1 MKECINCKTILDDD
15 ELFCH
20 ECGTRQELQE
30 TETQA
35 EETQVESEGK
45 KCIHC
50 GETIEAD
57 SMFCPF
63 CGEPQDVENVEEEQ
77 KEEPQPESVEPP
89 QPEQPQEQPVYYEE
103 DENSIPWRT
112 ILLAVLIAAG
122 AGWYFFIRDT
132 GDTTPKDSNKT
143 NLVEKPID
151 NPPVVEEV
159 KSEPATPLAFLE
171 DFYKGYLNDAEYIKQ
186 HVTASVL
193 NKLKRA
199 YESDCPS
206 GDCLAT
212 WVFSAYPP
220 GSDLELEEGPIIT
233 ESEDGKYSVYY
244 KYYSLGQNGKRYNPR
259 GLLVTITK
267 IDDKYMISDY
277 ELVMPDIVQK
287 PSDLTEGVDGQYR
300 LRDGRMFLHLEK
312 EGRNIEADFNFRDGT
327 YVSATY
333 TFSCSIDDENKF
345 SSAVYKM
352 NGTHAGKIEGFLDKK
367 VMKVDVKVD
376 DRYSDSYEFKL
387 E

>member
-1 MKECINCKTILDDD
+1 MKEQLEDDAI
-15 ELFCH
+15 FCGV
-20 ECGTRQELQE
+20 CGTKLEADDVQV
-30 TETQA
+30 
-35 EETQVESEGK
+35 EETTESEEK
-45 KCIHC
+45 FCIHC
-50 GETIEAD
+50 GKAIEIG
-57 SMFCPF
+57 SVFCPF
-63 CGEPQDVENVEEEQ
+63 CGGPQDVENVEEEH

-89 QPEQPQEQPVYYEE
+89 RPEQPQEQPEYYEE

-112 ILLAVLIAAG
+112 ILVAVLIAAG

-132 GDTTPKDSNKT
+132 GDTTPKDSKSSI
-143 NLVEKPID
+143 EMKD
-151 NPPVVEEV
+151 NTPVVEEE
-159 KSEPATPLAFLE
+159 KSEPTTPLAFLE
-171 DFYKGYLNDAEYIKQ
+171 EFYKGNLNDADYIKQ

-376 DRYSDSYEFKL
+376 DRYSNSYEFKL